1 MNSAT
6 HSLSTQSPNVSEDS
20 NLGKLSSSFRL
31 LSNTLPGANKGLKV
45 KQITLSAINL
55 KMKAGLKC

>member
-20 NLGKLSSSFRL
+20 NLGKPSPSTQL
-31 LSNTLPGANKGLKV
+31 LSDASPGYNKGLRV
-45 KQITLSAINL
+45 KDITL
-55 KMKAGLKC
+55 